1 MYNYIMINYNSLLK
15 EIMDSGSDRK
25 GRNGFTR
32 GVFTR
37 SLRFNMKDGFPATT
51 TKKLAFRSVA
61 AELFW
66 FMSGSND
73 NKVLQRLGCEIWT
86 ANANADYWK
95 PRAKFEGDLGRVYG
109 VQWRQWKKQDGTT
122 VDQLSSVIEKIK
134 KDPNDRRLIV
144 TAWNPGEIEEMALP
158 PCHMIFQFFV
168 TDGKLSLH
176 MFQRSCDMFLGV
188 PFNIASYALML
199 HLVAQMTDLIADELI
214 LTLGDAHIYH
224 DHFDAVKEQLSR
236 EPMALPTLWINP
248 EIKYLADIDVS
259 KILTPEDIQ
268 KFVKL
273 ENYNYHPP
281 IKAKMAV

>member
-1 MYNYIMINYNSLLK
+1 MRNYNSLLK
-15 EIMDSGSDRK
+15 EIMENGSDRE

-37 SLRFNMKDGFPATT
+37 ELRFKMADGFPATT

-66 FMSGSND
+66 FTSGESD
-73 NKVLQRLGCEIWT
+73 NRILQRIGCEIWT
-86 ANANADYWK
+86 PNANSDYWK
-95 PRAKFEGDLGRVYG
+95 PKAKHDGDLGRVYG
-109 VQWRQWKKQDGTT
+109 VQWRHWQRPDGKTT
-122 VDQLSSVIEKIK
+122 VDQLASVIEKIK

-144 TAWNPGEIEEMALP
+144 TAWNPGEIDEMALP

-168 TDGKLSLH
+168 TEGKLSLH

-188 PFNIASYALML
+188 PFNIASYAIML
-199 HLVAQMTDLIADELI
+199 HLVAQMTNLVPDELI

-224 DHFDAVKEQLSR
+224 NHFDAVKEQLAR
-236 EPMALPTLWINP
+236 EPFPLPKLWVNP
-248 EIKYLADIDVS
+248 DIKSLEDIDVS
-259 KILTPEDIQ
+259 KLLVPDDIY
-268 KFVKL
+268 KLIKL
-273 ENYNYHPP
+273 ENYQYHPP

>member
-1 MYNYIMINYNSLLK
+1 MKNYNSLLK
-15 EIMDSGSDRK
+15 EIMENGSDRK
-25 GRNGFTR
+25 GRNGTTR

-37 SLRFNMKDGFPATT
+37 ELRFKMSDGFPATT

-73 NKVLQRLGCEIWT
+73 NKILQRLGCEIWT

-95 PRAKFEGDLGRVYG
+95 PKAKFDGDLGRVYG
-109 VQWRQWKKQDGTT
+109 VQWRFWKKPNGET
-122 VDQLSSVIEKIK
+122 VDQLQNVIDKIK

-144 TAWNPGEIEEMALP
+144 TAWNPGEIDEMALP
-158 PCHMIFQFFV
+158 PCHMMFQFFV
-168 TDGKLSLH
+168 TNGKLSLH

-188 PFNIASYALML
+188 PFNIASYALLL
-199 HLVAQMTDLIADELI
+199 HLIAQMTELEPDELI
-214 LTLGDAHIYH
+214 LTLGDAHIYE

-236 EPMALPTLWINP
+236 EPFKLPSLWINP
-248 EIKYLADIDVS
+248 KIKSLKDIDVTNLH
-259 KILTPEDIQ
+259 KPED
-268 KFVKL
+268 VTELVRL
-273 ENYNYHPP
+273 ENYEFHPA

>member
-1 MYNYIMINYNSLLK
+1 MRNYNSLLK
-15 EIMDSGSDRK
+15 EIMDTGADRK

-37 SLRFNMKDGFPATT
+37 ELRFRMADGFPATT

-73 NKVLQRLGCEIWT
+73 NKILQRLGCEIWT

-95 PRAKFEGDLGRVYG
+95 PKAKFEGDLGRVYG
-109 VQWRQWKKQDGTT
+109 VQWRFWKRPDGTT
-122 VDQLSSVIEKIK
+122 VDQLGQIIEKIK

-144 TAWNPGEIEEMALP
+144 TAWNPGEIEDMALP

-188 PFNIASYALML
+188 PFNIASYALLL
-199 HLVAQMTDLIADELI
+199 HLVAQMTGLAPDELI

-224 DHFDAVKEQLSR
+224 DHFDAVKEQLER
-236 EPMALPTLWINP
+236 EPFAFPKLWINP
-248 EIKYLADIDVS
+248 EIKSLADIDVS
-259 KILTPEDIQ
+259 KMTTPEDIF

-273 ENYNYHPP
+273 ENYQHHPP

>member
-1 MYNYIMINYNSLLK
+1 MKNYNSLLK
-15 EIMDSGSDRK
+15 EIMENGSDRK
-25 GRNGFTR
+25 GRNGMTR

-37 SLRFNMKDGFPATT
+37 ELRFKMNDGFPATT

-73 NKVLQRLGCEIWT
+73 NKILQRLGCEIWT

-95 PRAKFEGDLGRVYG
+95 PKAKFDGDLGRVYG
-109 VQWRQWKKQDGTT
+109 VQWRFWKKPNGET
-122 VDQLSSVIEKIK
+122 VDQLQNVIDKIK

-144 TAWNPGEIEEMALP
+144 TAWNPGEIDEMALP
-158 PCHMIFQFFV
+158 PCHMMFQFFV
-168 TDGKLSLH
+168 TNEKLSLH

-188 PFNIASYALML
+188 PFNIASYALLL
-199 HLVAQMTDLIADELI
+199 HLIAQMTELEPDELI
-214 LTLGDAHIYH
+214 LTLGDAHIYE

-236 EPMALPTLWINP
+236 EPFKLPNLWINP
-248 EIKYLADIDVS
+248 KIKSLKDIDVTNLH
-259 KILTPEDIQ
+259 KPED
-268 KFVKL
+268 VTELVRL
-273 ENYNYHPP
+273 ENYEFHPA